1 MIRKARSHNCRPTGE
16 FPKVFNLRNWQF
28 FYGLTLKV
36 IDDENDIKVF
46 KTLMEPPAVTR
57 RFTARFWT
65 FWCHFYEKLFL
76 FCLGLFFLQDHW
88 QFLTSIFLEV
98 SRKVAPARK
107 RKTNRATI
115 APFQFFPL
123 ANSSAEP
130 WITEEENRSTA
141 STFLWEQCLCLFQR
155 WFTVFAIHI
164 INTTIQTLKLCFIL
178 KIGQYLYR

>member
-16 FPKVFNLRNWQF
+16 FPSVFNLRNWQF

-46 KTLMEPPAVTR
+46 KTLMEPPA
-57 RFTARFWT
+57 
-65 FWCHFYEKLFL
+65 
-76 FCLGLFFLQDHW
+76 
-88 QFLTSIFLEV
+88 
-98 SRKVAPARK
+98 VAPARK

-164 INTTIQTLKLCFIL
+164 INTTIQKLKLCFIL